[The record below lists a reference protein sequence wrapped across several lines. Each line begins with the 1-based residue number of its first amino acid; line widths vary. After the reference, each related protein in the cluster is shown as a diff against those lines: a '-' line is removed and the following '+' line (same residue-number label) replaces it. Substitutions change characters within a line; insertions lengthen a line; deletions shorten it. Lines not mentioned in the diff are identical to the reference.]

1 MKLVIEKEK
10 QKLSPKE
17 KRHVIVEANP
27 KDIKKLESF
36 IRVMQ
41 DVAEDMGL
49 HAYPDTTDYL
59 IGADY

>member
-1 MKLVIEKEK
+1 MKLEK
-10 QKLSPKE
+10 QKPSPSPKE
-17 KRHVIVEANP
+17 KRHVIVEANV

-49 HAYPDTTDYL
+49 QAYPDTSEYL